1 MRRRLARLL
10 GALARAAAKSGP
22 MRPGLEHFLKVSRSF
37 WPGLFQCYDH
47 PELPRTNNDLE
58 QVFGSYRHYQRR
70 VTGHKVASA
79 GTVLRGP
86 VRLVAATA
94 TCCHTLQ
101 GHELAPADILAW
113 RSLRRQIEQRRH
125 ARTLGRRFR
134 RHPEAYLKSLERL
147 LKPKSGLPP

>member
-1 MRRRLARLL
+1 MRRRFAHLL
-10 GALARAAAKSGP
+10 GALASAAAKSAP
-22 MRPGLEHFLKVSRSF
+22 IRPGLEHFLKVTRSF

-58 QVFGSYRHYQRR
+58 QLFGSYRRHQRR

-86 VRLVAATA
+86 VRLVAAVA
-94 TCCHTLQ
+94 TRCHTLQ
-101 GHELAPADILAW
+101 GRDLAPADPLAW
-113 RSLRRQIEQRRH
+113 RSLRRQLDQQRH

-134 RHPEAYLKSLERL
+134 RHPDTYLRSLERL
-147 LKPKSGLPP
+147 LGAKSGLPP